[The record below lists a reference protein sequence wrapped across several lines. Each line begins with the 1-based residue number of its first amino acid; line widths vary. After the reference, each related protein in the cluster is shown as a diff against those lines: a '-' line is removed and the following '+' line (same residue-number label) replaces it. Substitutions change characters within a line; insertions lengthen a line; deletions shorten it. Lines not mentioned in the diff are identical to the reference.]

1 MRYGS
6 VVRVL
11 LILAFV
17 VGGFACSK
25 KVVPTQPGFGPG
37 AGGGSEGAGMAGM
50 GGPGG
55 AGGAGL
61 DDARWRELGLTSEQ
75 EKQEFLAKAKRFEN
89 EDVYFDYD
97 AYVLSEPAK
106 RILDDKVAFL
116 KRYAKVKVT
125 IEGHCDE
132 RGTTEY
138 NLALGERRANS
149 ALQYLANSGINKTNL
164 TTISYGKE
172 RPSGTGHDETSWA
185 KNRRDHFVL
194 NY

>member
-1 MRYGS
+1 MRCDS
-6 VVRVL
+6 LVRMF
-11 LILAFV
+11 LILALM
-17 VGGFACSK
+17 VGGFACAK
-25 KVVPTQPGFGPG
+25 QTVPPQPGFG
-37 AGGGSEGAGMAGM
+37 AGTGGPSEGLGT

-61 DDARWRELGLTSEQ
+61 DDARWRELGIGSEQ
-75 EKQEFLAKAKRFEN
+75 EKQEFLAKSQKFEN
-89 EDVYFDYD
+89 EDIYFDYD

-106 RILDDKVAFL
+106 RILDEKVAFI
-116 KRYAKVKVT
+116 KRYPKAKVT

-149 ALQYLANSGINKTNL
+149 ALQYISNSGVNRTNL

-172 RPSGTGHDETSWA
+172 RPAATGHDEAAWA

-194 NY
+194 NH